1 MRYELDQRKLR
12 LYKITALYLLG
23 FLAAIVAFLVS
34 IYIVISIF
42 GQFALWIY
50 AVVAVLTWPSYYLAK
65 KKLKELE
72 EREARVERE
81 LRRGH

>member
-1 MRYELDQRKLR
+1 VKYELDQRKLR

-23 FLAAIVAFLVS
+23 FLAAI
-34 IYIVISIF
+34 
-42 GQFALWIY
+42 
-50 AVVAVLTWPSYYLAK
+50 AVLVASIVFTVKWFGPGALVFYLLVGGFIFPSYHLAK

-81 LRRGH
+81 LRKGY